1 MNKKKRSIFFFIF
14 PGFLLIT
21 LASLVAL
28 ASLGWYVLQQYSQDN
43 VHEQLHQQTGFL
55 SGMLTS
61 ETLEDFKIL
70 SNKLRQST
78 DLRVTLIDTT
88 GVVLYDSDSKAD
100 TMENHRFRPE
110 VELALGGGDG
120 YSIRYSNTLQR
131 EMFYLARR
139 IDQVPEHN
147 RVVLRLAMPVLVW
160 RDGMRQISGPFATG
174 FILIVLLAVI
184 LAYSI
189 SRRIIVQLNLLR
201 NGAEAYATRVMRESL
216 PDFSWSEF
224 DSLAQSLHE
233 MARQLHDRIHA
244 ALAQK
249 NEREA
254 ILSSMAQ
261 ALVAVDTAGII
272 LWTNKRFERLFSG
285 KIPVRKGR
293 IRLLEVVR
301 NSDIGAM
308 LETIWDEEKTGMR
321 DIRLDVNGERMI
333 YRVRSAVMYGA
344 DEEISGAVFTFTDI
358 TRIHKLE
365 EMRKEFVGNVSHE
378 LRTPITSIQGA
389 VETLE
394 TLDVDDEEMRAK
406 FLDMLKRHAL
416 RMNNIVSDLL
426 TLSQLDTE
434 DLSSMDS
441 ELMSLGELVN
451 RALDQCLGLIEK
463 QQFQVEVSGNT
474 ELQVLGKEGL
484 LEQALVNLISNGVR
498 YSEPEKKLLIRISQ
512 KDNFAV
518 IEIQDQGWGISP
530 DHQSRIFERFYR
542 VDKARSR
549 ALGGTG
555 LGLSLTRHIL
565 SMHKGSISLKSAPG
579 EGSTFYVS
587 LPLHD

>member
-1 MNKKKRSIFFFIF
+1 VNTKKRSIFFFIF

-43 VHEQLHQQTGFL
+43 VHEQLRQQTGFL
-55 SGMLTS
+55 GGMLRS
-61 ETLEDFKIL
+61 ESPEDFKIL
-70 SNKLRQST
+70 SNKLRRST

-88 GVVLYDSDSKAD
+88 GNVLYDSDSKAD

-110 VELALGGGDG
+110 IELALGGGDG
-120 YSIRYSNTLQR
+120 YSLRYSSTLQR
-131 EMFYLARR
+131 DMFYYARR
-139 IDQVPEHN
+139 IDQVPN
-147 RVVLRLAMPVLVW
+147 YDRVVLRLAMPVLVW

-174 FILIVLLAVI
+174 FILIVLLAII

-254 ILSSMAQ
+254 ILSSMTQ

-285 KIPVRKGR
+285 KVSVRKGKV
-293 IRLLEVVR
+293 RLLEVVR

-308 LETIWDEEKTGMR
+308 LETIWDEEKTDMR

-333 YRVRSAVMYGA
+333 YRVRSAVMCGA

-394 TLDVDDEEMRAK
+394 SLDDDDIEMRGK
-406 FLDMLKRHAL
+406 FQDMLKRHAL

-441 ELMSLGELVN
+441 EVMSLGELAN
-451 RALDQCLGLIEK
+451 RALDQCMGLIEK

-498 YSEPEKKLLIRISQ
+498 YSEPQKKLLIRITQ
-512 KDNFAV
+512 KETFAV
-518 IEIQDQGWGISP
+518 VEIQDQGWGISP
-530 DHQSRIFERFYR
+530 EHQSRIFERFYR

-549 ALGGTG
+549 AMGGTG

-565 SMHKGSISLKSAPG
+565 SMHKGSISLKSKPG
-579 EGSTFYVS
+579 EGSTFFVT
-587 LPLHD
+587 LPLYE